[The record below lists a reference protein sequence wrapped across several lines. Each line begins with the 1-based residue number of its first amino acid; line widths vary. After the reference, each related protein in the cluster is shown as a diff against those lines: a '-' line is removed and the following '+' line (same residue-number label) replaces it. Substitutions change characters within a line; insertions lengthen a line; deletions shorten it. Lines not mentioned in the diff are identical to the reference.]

1 MSKSKINTIRGRTIV
16 NGSIFN
22 SSLLLLS
29 LVLPPDDEDDPDMPR
44 LDSTLFSK
52 KAARPV
58 RKVEIPARK

>member
-1 MSKSKINTIRGRTIV
+1 MNTIIGSTMV
-16 NGSIFN
+16 KGSIFN

-29 LVLPPDDEDDPDMPR
+29 LPLLLDYDPDMPR

-52 KAARPV
+52 NAASPV

>member
-1 MSKSKINTIRGRTIV
+1 MNTIIGSTIV
-16 NGSIFN
+16 KGSIFN

-29 LVLPPDDEDDPDMPR
+29 LPPLLLLDYDPDMPR

>member
-1 MSKSKINTIRGRTIV
+1 MNTIIGSTMV
-16 NGSIFN
+16 KGSIFN

-29 LVLPPDDEDDPDMPR
+29 LPPLLLDYDPDIPR

>member
-1 MSKSKINTIRGRTIV
+1 MNTIIGSTMV
-16 NGSIFN
+16 KGSIFN

-29 LVLPPDDEDDPDMPR
+29 LPLLLDYDPDIPR

>member
-1 MSKSKINTIRGRTIV
+1 MSKMNTIIGSTIV
-16 NGSIFN
+16 NGSIFKL
-22 SSLLLLS
+22 SLLLLS
-29 LVLPPDDEDDPDMPR
+29 LLLVPDDGESDMPR